1 VETFDCG
8 TLDFSGSSFQP
19 SAFGVERN
27 GIPISRKR
35 GEKWG
40 TQQFSAT
47 KLSFRYT
54 FKNVKRTGFVLLLI
68 LGLLTLGS
76 AEETSFSRVA
86 APDSKGRLSKAVL
99 TFSDDH
105 KAIEVHP
112 LKGPAV
118 SIPYDE
124 VYKCSYEYTKKR
136 RVNEESI
143 FTAPIG
149 VGAIVMLTKSKSHW
163 LEIDYREGNVPK
175 SFVLRMDKHEYLHI
189 LDAVKAHT
197 GKDAEVLGNADK
209 R

>member
-1 VETFDCG
+1 
-8 TLDFSGSSFQP
+8 
-19 SAFGVERN
+19 
-27 GIPISRKR
+27 
-35 GEKWG
+35 
-40 TQQFSAT
+40 
-47 KLSFRYT
+47 
-54 FKNVKRTGFVLLLI
+54 VKRIGVVLLLI
-68 LGLLTLGS
+68 LGLLTLCA

-86 APDSKGRLSKAVL
+86 APDSKGRLTKAVL

-124 VYKCSYEYTKKR
+124 IYKCAYEYTKKHR
-136 RVNEESI
+136 INEESI
-143 FTAPIG
+143 FTVPVG
-149 VGAIVMLTKSKSHW
+149 VGAIVMLTKSRSHW
-163 LEIDYREGNVPK
+163 LEIDYREGEVPK
-175 SFVLRMDKHEYLHI
+175 SFFLRMDKHEYLRI